1 MINQD
6 LIDQMEQ
13 DNISDSVDELQEAVG
28 MFLVDE
34 EIEDL
39 ADAQEDLLR
48 GGLSE
53 SGRLID
59 IVDTLEEEDI

>member
-1 MINQD
+1 MISQA
-6 LIDQMEQ
+6 LIDQMEL
-13 DNISDSVDELQEAVG
+13 DNISDGVDELQESVG

-48 GGLSE
+48 GGISE

-59 IVDTLEEEDI
+59 IVAGLEEEDI

>member
-1 MINQD
+1 MISQA
-6 LIDQMEQ
+6 LIDQMEL
-13 DNISDSVDELQEAVG
+13 DNISDGVDELQESVG

-48 GGLSE
+48 GGINE

-59 IVDTLEEEDI
+59 IVAGLEEEDI